1 MTSISDNI
9 NYPNFCEQAS
19 TVPSIFK
26 VFKQHLI
33 YQHILEHVTYSQ
45 GLQYIEN
52 FKTSSNIIDKIELF
66 RINDKLGS
74 PITYNYNDFG
84 WFSPTT
90 LRYIQILKDLSQH
103 NLDNKHILEIGAGY
117 GGQYVVL
124 RQLYKP
130 KKYTFVDLPAV
141 LKLIKKYINELGLN
155 DIELEFID
163 GTQSIAEQQ
172 PFLTISNYAFS
183 ECVIAEQNKYIA
195 SILSNSKHCYMLY
208 NNMNGYTHTE
218 FTNIMIQLNKK
229 VKILDEILKKYI
241 HNVLITW

>member
-1 MTSISDNI
+1 MTSVSDNI
-9 NYPNFCEQAS
+9 DYPNFCEQAA

-26 VFKQHLI
+26 VFKQNLI

-74 PITYNYNDFG
+74 PTMYNYNYFG

-90 LRYIQILKDLSQH
+90 LRYIKTLKDLSQH
-103 NLDNKHILEIGAGY
+103 NLDNKHIIEIGAGY

-130 KKYTFVDLPAV
+130 KKYTFVDLPPV
-141 LKLIKKYINELGLN
+141 LKLIKKYIYELSLD

-195 SILSNSKHCYMLY
+195 SILTGSKYCYILY
-208 NNMNGYTHTE
+208 NNLNGYKHTE
-218 FTNIMIQLNKK
+218 FANIMIELNKK
-229 VKILDEILKKYI
+229 VKILEEIPKTYVD
-241 HNVLITW
+241 NVLIIW